1 MLLLFCLLI
10 NCIVR
15 AHLIPKPE
23 DSQYCAIACS
33 AIIGRIKFE
42 QKPAENPVC
51 SGVLAVQSVFHCV
64 DHYCELDDIN
74 RGLDYLNWT
83 CTQEKRSF
91 LSPYQLAST
100 NNLTVINAQEA
111 KGTRYTQIVIPSEE
125 YYQTALGSTVT
136 RYAATAASWNFAFG
150 LYGFWGVVM
159 LIGILQR
166 IIRARPARLFPSSW
180 PALQRVP
187 SVPSPAF
194 SPPGKVVTTII
205 IAYTTLCIIAC
216 FPAYKTYRGN
226 IYYASERIELG
237 KYISNRLGIL
247 TAANIPLIWLFA
259 ARNNPLLW
267 VSGWSYPVFSQFH
280 RWTARITALLA
291 IAHGIGY
298 SITNSYKKTYY
309 VTWNESYWRWGVI
322 ALLAICVLAA
332 TSIPILLARY
342 YDLFLIMHTACA
354 AVGLAGVYYHHNE
367 LLERNT
373 YHLFVWIAVAVWIAE
388 RLLRLVR
395 ITRNGYAQINTYAKL
410 TLPEGSDM
418 LRLDVTEHFKNSH
431 HAPGLGQYYFIREPL
446 RWKGWESHPFTLCS
460 WPLSTSAPNS
470 RLEFSKGAAI
480 ETNAHRSKESSM
492 GYCFLISPRRGFTSR
507 LKNLASSPASSS
519 AISPQRVEHQGRN
532 VRLLLE
538 GPYPVATL
546 ALAPSGSMLLLVA
559 GGSGI
564 SSCIPRLYQ
573 YISHENYLGV
583 HLVWVV
589 RSMGTFND
597 VREHELASLLMNE
610 KQTRGVEIS
619 VYVTS
624 SPASDS
630 GQGRNTERASREA
643 DDQPQNT
650 QTLYKTY
657 SGRPDLDT
665 LIKTECEKA
674 SVNFSSL
681 SIFCC
686 GPPSLAMR
694 CRAATKASK
703 SAGGG
708 PPTEFVAHEHGW

>member
-1 MLLLFCLLI
+1 MTRPLTTL
-10 NCIVR
+10 
-15 AHLIPKPE
+15 
-23 DSQYCAIACS
+23 
-33 AIIGRIKFE
+33 IKFE
-42 QKPAENPVC
+42 QNPAENPVC
-51 SGVLAVQSVFHCV
+51 SGALAVQSVFHCV
-64 DHYCELDDIN
+64 DHYCEPDEIQH
-74 RGLDYLNWT
+74 GLNYLNWT

-91 LSPYQLAST
+91 LSPYQLDGAIH
-100 NNLTVINAQEA
+100 LTVITAQEA
-111 KGTRYTQIVIPSEE
+111 KGTRYTQLVLPSEE
-125 YYQTALGSTVT
+125 YYQVALGSTVT
-136 RYAATAASWNFAFG
+136 RYAATAASWDFVFG
-150 LYGFWGVVM
+150 SYGYWSVVM
-159 LIGILQR
+159 LIAIFQR
-166 IIRARPARLFPSSW
+166 IIRASAARFGFTQW
-180 PALQRVP
+180 PALRRVP
-187 SVPSPAF
+187 SVPSLGP
-194 SPPGKVVTTII
+194 SPPRKVVTTII
-205 IAYTTLCIIAC
+205 VVYAILCIIAC

-226 IYYASERIELG
+226 IYYASGRIELG

-247 TAANIPLIWLFA
+247 AVANIPLVWLFA

-267 VSGWSYPVFSQFH
+267 VSGWPYPVFSQFH

-309 VTWNESYWRWGVI
+309 VTWDESYWRWGVV
-322 ALLAICVLAA
+322 ALLAICVLIA
-332 TSIPILLARY
+332 TSIPILLARC
-342 YDLFLIMHTACA
+342 YDLFLIMHTAFA
-354 AVGLAGVYYHHNE
+354 AVVLGGVYYHHNE

-373 YHLFVWIAVAVWIAE
+373 YHLFIWIAVAVWIAE

-395 ITRNGYAQINTYAKL
+395 ITQNGYAQISTYAKL

-418 LRLDVTEHFKNSH
+418 LRLDVTEHFKSSH

-470 RLEFSKGAAI
+470 GREVTKGAAI
-480 ETNAHRSKESSM
+480 EVNTHRSNESDM
-492 GYCFLISPRRGFTSR
+492 GYSFLISPRTGFTSR
-507 LKNLASSPASSS
+507 LKSLASSPAPSS
-519 AISPQRVEHQGRN
+519 AISPQRVEHQGRKI
-532 VRLLLE
+532 RLLLE
-538 GPYPVATL
+538 GPYPATTP
-546 ALAPSGSMLLLVA
+546 ALGPSVSMLLLVA

-619 VYVTS
+619 IYVTS
-624 SPASDS
+624 SPGSDS

-643 DDQPQNT
+643 DDQSQDT
-650 QTLYKTY
+650 QTLYKTFA
-657 SGRPDLDT
+657 GRPDLEI
-665 LIKTECEKA
+665 LIKTEREKA
-674 SVNFSSL
+674 SVNCSSL

-686 GPPSLAMR
+686 GPPSLAMS
-694 CRAATKASK
+694 CRANTKASK

-708 PPTEFVAHEHGW
+708 PPTELVAHEYGW